1 MAKMKTRR
9 LVILAGALAL
19 TLTAVAHI
27 NQMDQA
33 DDPSLPEAALSQAAG
48 EHSRAA
54 RARTETSP
62 RPVDDAAR
70 LLNAPDNR
78 YAKAARDVF
87 SAKNP
92 QRRTPAP
99 PPQAVSE
106 PAPTAPPLPFTYVGK
121 MVDGNRLTIYIASPD
136 RNYAVTAGDVIDGT
150 YRVEEAQ
157 DSQLVFTY
165 LPLNIRQT
173 ISIGDAK

>member
-19 TLTAVAHI
+19 TLSAVAHI

-33 DDPSLPEAALSQAAG
+33 DDPSLPEAAPSPTPG
-48 EHSRAA
+48 EHT
-54 RARTETSP
+54 RARTEPSHS
-62 RPVDDAAR
+62 VDDAAR
-70 LLNAPDNR
+70 LLAAPDNR
-78 YAKAARDVF
+78 YAKALRDVF
-87 SAKNP
+87 STQNR

-121 MVDGNRLTIYIASPD
+121 MVDGKRLTIYIASPD
-136 RNYAVTAGDVIDGT
+136 RNYAVAPGDVIDGT
-150 YRVEEAQ
+150 YRIEEAQ
-157 DSQLVFTY
+157 DSQVVLTY

-173 ISIGDAK
+173 ISIGAAE